1 MPDFYHYYWFT
12 FDCISAG
19 PFCTPRLREELSQLS
34 LQALYGRFEIN
45 MFTWEFW
52 TLTSTIIEMLH
63 NKVSHGYLHCGA
75 TFTNKCQNLLEQF
88 PHLITDL
95 PTVCFEGFRKA
106 NPDKALILLVYEA
119 HFSHIPQFTTL
130 NPALAF
136 DLLYIGHQIRGI
148 IKMIVTLHPQ
158 RYKLK
163 FTGQHYAV
171 VACHSINVILKQY
184 PNSLWQD
191 FDLRFFYFLY

>member
-1 MPDFYHYYWFT
+1 
-12 FDCISAG
+12 
-19 PFCTPRLREELSQLS
+19 
-34 LQALYGRFEIN
+34 
-45 MFTWEFW
+45 
-52 TLTSTIIEMLH
+52 MLH

-95 PTVCFEGFRKA
+95 PTVCFESSRKA

-191 FDLRFFYFLY
+191 FDLRFFYFVLIPMCRCISQGHRFGKKDAFQCPLRSTLYRSRASCSMRV